1 MGKNKRS
8 KRLKKM
14 KRQWILMA

>member
-1 MGKNKRS
+1 MGKNKRT